1 MMRKRNNMK
10 HRGGGE
16 RSGGGG
22 GRRYHNSGDRT
33 GGQNRSGSD
42 ANSLSRQKH
51 HATQMREKY
60 MNMARDAQ
68 SNGERVDVEY
78 YLQHVDH
85 YVRVL
90 AGIAVIEAERFAQY
104 REQNPAVANPPAASG
119 EGFID
124 AQAAAPYAPSQQP
137 QDSSEGSQSEVG
149 MANQPRMTRQP
160 RREYAA
166 PPGNAPAQEIPL
178 PGSILTEIQP

>member
-16 RSGGGG
+16 RSGGG

-42 ANSLSRQKH
+42 QNSLSRQKH

-90 AGIAVIEAERFAQY
+90 ADIAVIEAERYAQY
-104 REQNPAVANPPAASG
+104 REQNPAPQSEAPAEQAT
-119 EGFID
+119 
-124 AQAAAPYAPSQQP
+124 QAAAAGDHG
-137 QDSSEGSQSEVG
+137 DSAVQSEVN
-149 MANQPRMTRQP
+149 ASYQPRMTRPP
-160 RREYAA
+160 RREY
-166 PPGNAPAQEIPL
+166 NAPAQSQPQAAAPAKEIPL

>member
-16 RSGGGG
+16 RSGGG

-42 ANSLSRQKH
+42 QNSLSRQKH

-90 AGIAVIEAERFAQY
+90 ADIAVIEAERYAQY
-104 REQNPAVANPPAASG
+104 REQNPSVTNPPATSG
-119 EGFID
+119 EGFIE
-124 AQAAAPYAPSQQP
+124 AQASPPSAPKQQT
-137 QDSSEGSQSEVG
+137 QESSEGSQSDVG
-149 MANQPRMTRQP
+149 MVNQPRMTRMP

-166 PPGNAPAQEIPL
+166 HQGNAPAQEIPL

>member
-16 RSGGGG
+16 RSGGGGG

-78 YLQHVDH
+78 CLQHVDH

-90 AGIAVIEAERFAQY
+90 ADIAVIEAERYAQY
-104 REQNPAVANPPAASG
+104 REQNPAPQNEAPTEQATHA
-119 EGFID
+119 
-124 AQAAAPYAPSQQP
+124 AAAPDNGDTAV
-137 QDSSEGSQSEVG
+137 QSEMG
-149 MANQPRMTRQP
+149 ASHQPRMTRPP
-160 RREYAA
+160 RRDY
-166 PPGNAPAQEIPL
+166 APAPQAAASAPAKEIPL